1 MSRSVSTKNAGAKI
15 AGVRPFHS
23 SGSSTFQPT
32 TPIFSPEPIPA
43 SRSACSSVGLPLRSM
58 PMRLNV
64 GHNTTSTSI
73 GTTAQ
78 GRFVKLSDQVTRELA
93 RRIANGEFGEAVP
106 LPTEFEICEEFGVSK
121 TTAREVIRSLAERG
135 FVDVRQGRR
144 MQLRRASDWNQ
155 LDPLMIELI
164 DDPDVARRYL
174 ADVHYVRTLIE
185 PEVAARAALQADDD
199 QIARARAAVE
209 LMATLTDDPDAY
221 LETDVAFHRE
231 LAAATGSVI
240 LAFVLDS
247 LGELQRLSRRVTNRL
262 LKRLPEATREHRR
275 ILEAI
280 VAREPEQAR
289 EAMKAHLLTVE
300 HVWVPG
306 EKDAEFDAL
315 FTNAGQLGRR

>member
-1 MSRSVSTKNAGAKI
+1 MMA
-15 AGVRPFHS
+15 
-23 SGSSTFQPT
+23 QQ
-32 TPIFSPEPIPA
+32 
-43 SRSACSSVGLPLRSM
+43 
-58 PMRLNV
+58 
-64 GHNTTSTSI
+64 
-73 GTTAQ
+73 TAQ
-78 GRFVKLSDQVTRELA
+78 ARFVKLSDQITRELA
-93 RRIANGEFGEAVP
+93 RRIANGEFGEDEP
-106 LPTEFEICEEFGVSK
+106 LPTEFEICQEFGVSK

-144 MQLRRASDWNQ
+144 MQLRRASEWNQ

-164 DDPDVARRYL
+164 DDPEVARRYL

-185 PEVAARAALQADDD
+185 PEVAARAALQADDE
-199 QIARARAAVE
+199 QIGRARAAIE
-209 LMATLTDDPDAY
+209 AMATLMDDPDAY
-221 LETDVAFHRE
+221 LEADVAFHRE

-240 LAFVLDS
+240 LSFVLDS

-275 ILEAI
+275 ILEAV

-289 EAMKAHLLTVE
+289 EAMQAHLLTVE

>member
-1 MSRSVSTKNAGAKI
+1 MKAPANAQL
-15 AGVRPFHS
+15 
-23 SGSSTFQPT
+23 GS
-32 TPIFSPEPIPA
+32 I
-43 SRSACSSVGLPLRSM
+43 
-58 PMRLNV
+58 
-64 GHNTTSTSI
+64 
-73 GTTAQ
+73 
-78 GRFVKLSDQVTRELA
+78 KLSDRVTRALA
-93 RRIANGEFGEAVP
+93 RRIANGEFGQDVQP
-106 LPTEFEICEEFGVSK
+106 PTELEICREFGVSK

-144 MQLRRASDWNQ
+144 MQVRDASEWNQ

-164 DDPDVARRYL
+164 DDPVVARRYL

-185 PEVAARAALQADDD
+185 PEVAARAALQADED
-199 QIARARAAVE
+199 QIARAGTAIER
-209 LMATLTDDPDAY
+209 MASLTDDPDAY
-221 LETDVAFHRE
+221 LEADVAFHRE

-275 ILEAI
+275 ILEAVI
-280 VAREPEQAR
+280 AREPEQAR
-289 EAMKAHLLTVE
+289 EAMQAHLLTVE

>member
-1 MSRSVSTKNAGAKI
+1 MMGQQA
-15 AGVRPFHS
+15 
-23 SGSSTFQPT
+23 
-32 TPIFSPEPIPA
+32 
-43 SRSACSSVGLPLRSM
+43 
-58 PMRLNV
+58 
-64 GHNTTSTSI
+64 
-73 GTTAQ
+73 AQ
-78 GRFVKLSDQVTRELA
+78 GRFVKLSDHVTRVLA
-93 RRIANGEFGEAVP
+93 RRIANGEFDEDVP
-106 LPTEFEICEEFGVSK
+106 LPTEFEICQEFSVSK
-121 TTAREVIRSLAERG
+121 TTAREVIRALAERG

-144 MQLRRASDWNQ
+144 MQLRRASEWNQ

-185 PEVAARAALQADDD
+185 PEVAARAALEADDD
-199 QIARARAAVE
+199 QIARAAAAVE
-209 LMATLTDDPDAY
+209 TMATLTDDPDAY
-221 LETDVAFHRE
+221 LEADVAFHRE
-231 LAAATGSVI
+231 LAAATRSVI

-275 ILEAI
+275 ILDAVI
-280 VAREPEQAR
+280 AREPEQAR
-289 EAMKAHLLTVE
+289 EAMQAHLLTVE

>member
-1 MSRSVSTKNAGAKI
+1 MMA
-15 AGVRPFHS
+15 
-23 SGSSTFQPT
+23 QQ
-32 TPIFSPEPIPA
+32 
-43 SRSACSSVGLPLRSM
+43 
-58 PMRLNV
+58 
-64 GHNTTSTSI
+64 
-73 GTTAQ
+73 TAQ
-78 GRFVKLSDQVTRELA
+78 ARFVKLSDQVTRELA
-93 RRIANGEFGEAVP
+93 RRIANGEFGEDVP
-106 LPTEFEICEEFGVSK
+106 LPTEFEICQEFGVSK

-144 MQLRRASDWNQ
+144 MQLRRASEWNQ

-185 PEVAARAALQADDD
+185 PEVAARAALQADED
-199 QIARARAAVE
+199 QIARAQAAVE
-209 LMATLTDDPDAY
+209 AMASLTDDPDAF
-221 LETDVAFHRE
+221 LEADVAFHRE

-240 LAFVLDS
+240 LSFVLDS

-275 ILEAI
+275 ILEAV

-289 EAMKAHLLTVE
+289 EAMQAHLLTVE